1 MSKYTKIKQK
11 NQDKSQSDVINNDLK
26 TYISDKEFSIGS
38 LKLELSDN
46 KFKQKET
53 NGTSRDFLNTKGK
66 SKAEQEFRDLFLW
79 MINTRLSAK
88 KILEN
93 IKNGKKN
100 LNCPK
105 RLILLRIYKEYIE
118 AFDEMYDKW
127 NSLRLIEKLND

>member
-11 NQDKSQSDVINNDLK
+11 NQDKNLANLINHDLK
-26 TYISDKEFSIGS
+26 TYFSNKEFLKRS
-38 LKLELSDN
+38 LKLESFQKD
-46 KFKQKET
+46 FKQIET
-53 NGTSRDFLNTKGK
+53 NKTFSNLFNKKVK
-66 SKAEQEFRDLFLW
+66 SKAEQEFRDLALW
-79 MINTRLSAK
+79 IINTRLSAE
-88 KILEN
+88 KILKS
-93 IKNGKKN
+93 IKISKKK

>member
-11 NQDKSQSDVINNDLK
+11 NQDKNLANLINNDLK
-26 TYISDKEFSIGS
+26 TYFSDKEFLKRS
-38 LKLELSDN
+38 LKLKYFQKD
-46 KFKQKET
+46 FKQVET
-53 NGTSRDFLNTKGK
+53 NKTFSNFLNKKGE
-66 SKAEQEFRDLFLW
+66 SKAEEEFRDLVLW
-79 MINTRLSAK
+79 IINTRLSAER
-88 KILEN
+88 ILES
-93 IKNGKKN
+93 IKIGKKD